1 MELRTNHSDGIITI
15 TDANTTI
22 AYCRYDESGAI
33 EYLFVGPPFRRRGY
47 ARRLL
52 ALVEERL
59 GTTLHFKPPL
69 SPLGRLLVEA
79 YSRGVGTGRNRSGE
93 VTGDGRETLRT

>member
-47 ARRLL
+47 ATRLL

-59 GTTLHFKPPL
+59 GTTLRFRLPL

-79 YSRGVGTGRNRSGE
+79 YSRGAGRERNRSGD
-93 VTGDGRETLRT
+93 VPADGRETLRT